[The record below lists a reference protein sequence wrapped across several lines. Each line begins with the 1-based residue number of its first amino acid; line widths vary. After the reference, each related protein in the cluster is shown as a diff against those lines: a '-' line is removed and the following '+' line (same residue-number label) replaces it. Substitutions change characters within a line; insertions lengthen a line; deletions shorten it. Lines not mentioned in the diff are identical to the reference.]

1 MFYFDFQFRQVP
13 HLEQTS
19 PLQNWVESRARKVY
33 ESWEHENNQ
42 IQPFMPVFVKPSK
55 LHSWET
61 HIHGRIIE
69 LAESVFIVPI
79 QIDENCIAKPSELT
93 CRQGFSNTVQWVNK
107 GVL

>member
-1 MFYFDFQFRQVP
+1 M
-13 HLEQTS
+13 
-19 PLQNWVESRARKVY
+19 ARKVY

-69 LAESVFIVPI
+69 LEESYLLS
-79 QIDENCIAKPSELT
+79 Q
-93 CRQGFSNTVQWVNK
+93 VN
-107 GVL
+107 

>member
-1 MFYFDFQFRQVP
+1 MYEHGLTSNQIQATNVLLRLSVP
-13 HLEQTS
+13 HLVQTS
-19 PLQNWVESRARKVY
+19 PLQNWVESMARKVY

-69 LAESVFIVPI
+69 LANRFLLS
-79 QIDENCIAKPSELT
+79 Q
-93 CRQGFSNTVQWVNK
+93 VN
-107 GVL
+107 